1 MSRNNSYR
9 MAVVQTAD
17 ILPLR
22 LKVLREG
29 TPSTNP
35 RYEEDDLGITRHI
48 ALCDD
53 DDTIVA
59 TSTWLPRD
67 FPLGDYELPGIQLP
81 GIQLPGVQLPGV
93 QLKGMAVDHHLQ
105 GCGVGAQLLG
115 HGIAYAKSVGAYLV
129 WARARDTALRFYEQN
144 DFVIVGDAFLDAA
157 TGMSHHLVVRFIGE

>member
-1 MSRNNSYR
+1 MSRSNLYR

-29 TPSTNP
+29 TPSSDP

-67 FPLGDYELPGIQLP
+67 FPLGDYELP

>member
-1 MSRNNSYR
+1 MSRSNLYR

-35 RYEEDDLGITRHI
+35 RYEEDELDFTRHI
-48 ALCDD
+48 ALFD

-67 FPLGDYELPGIQLP
+67 FPLGDYELP

-105 GCGVGAQLLG
+105 GCGVGAQLLN

>member
-1 MSRNNSYR
+1 MSRSNLYR

-29 TPSTNP
+29 TPSSDP

-48 ALCDD
+48 ALFD

-67 FPLGDYELPGIQLP
+67 FPLGDYELP